1 MPVCTVEKRKWSQ
14 VDQGSS
20 GSSGGPSS
28 RTGSGSSGDEE
39 VNKRIHLQSL
49 PKKYLYRF
57 LGKAGLYFLKGLI
70 SCCGNH

>member
-1 MPVCTVEKRKWSQ
+1 MCTVEKRKWSQ

-39 VNKRIHLQSL
+39 VDKLIHIPTEFAKKRTGIYFQKTWLNPKRINKRV
-49 PKKYLYRF
+49 
-57 LGKAGLYFLKGLI
+57 
-70 SCCGNH
+70 

>member
-1 MPVCTVEKRKWSQ
+1 MCTVEKRKWSQ

-39 VNKRIHLQSL
+39 VDKLIHI
-49 PKKYLYRF
+49 PTEFAKKKDWDIF
-57 LGKAGLYFLKGLI
+57 SKNMVK
-70 SCCGNH
+70 S

>member
-1 MPVCTVEKRKWSQ
+1 MCTVEKRKWSQ

-39 VNKRIHLQSL
+39 VNKQTDTFTKFA
-49 PKKYLYRF
+49 KK
-57 LGKAGLYFLKGLI
+57 KD
-70 SCCGNH
+70 

>member
-1 MPVCTVEKRKWSQ
+1 MCTVEKRKWSQ

-39 VNKRIHLQSL
+39 VNKQTDTFTEFAKKRTKIYFSKTWLNPKRIN
-49 PKKYLYRF
+49 KRV
-57 LGKAGLYFLKGLI
+57 
-70 SCCGNH
+70 